1 MTHARPPSYLRS
13 KSFWTATPHLI
24 KDLRNVE
31 NLNCILVSSIQDT
44 CTSSSLHYPYSIPP
58 PSQHP
63 GATQAVPCLQGL
75 PAAPPGH
82 QQKGIK
88 GFTCQSHTGPETLP
102 RHLIPTVRQGFRPC
116 SPRGSTLPFAASHSS
131 LQTVYTK
138 QQLK

>member
-1 MTHARPPSYLRS
+1 MQGPLPTSGPRAFGLQPPISLKTLEMLRTSTAYLFHPS
-13 KSFWTATPHLI
+13 KTPAPAPA
-24 KDLRNVE
+24 
-31 NLNCILVSSIQDT
+31 
-44 CTSSSLHYPYSIPP
+44 CTTLTLSA